1 MFALIVDV
9 FEVSKG
15 TWRPAYVAGIFS
27 TFDKAIAFGGSM
39 HVGDRSARLVE
50 LAVTGFPFFLVE
62 DDDFFAATR
71 AELAEYV
78 ARAGRE
84 RRRYGPEDL
93 PQEIHMNVFRIVEE
107 YAPQSPGTDWMG
119 SLSHFHVVNDTLDEA
134 VGLSR
139 SRTFGTWLATETRRS
154 RRR

>member
-9 FEVSKG
+9 FDVSKG
-15 TWRPAYVAGIFS
+15 TWHPTYIAGIFS
-27 TFDKAIAFGGSM
+27 TFDKALAFGCSM
-39 HVGDRSARLVE
+39 RVGDRSVRLIE
-50 LAVTGFPFFLVE
+50 LTVSEFPFFLVE

-78 ARAGRE
+78 ERAGRE

-93 PQEIHMNVFRIVEE
+93 PQEIHMNVFRIGEE
-107 YAPQSPGTDWMG
+107 YAPQPRGTDWMG

-134 VGLSR
+134 VGLSP
-139 SRTFGTWLATETRRS
+139 SRRWRAWLATKT
-154 RRR
+154 